1 MMVNLLDLRSKE
13 QMQEK
18 LADMEKEI
26 DLLKTKLEKETN
38 DKELLQ
44 RELSKGQDFDV
55 GKLYE
60 LEKSKTKMQEYYSK
74 MLFYERIIERYYELI
89 EQGETLS
96 IPELKSKIDPE
107 SEVIQ
112 QKIQTLQVNYDEN
125 PMRALELI
133 KEYVDSIT
141 TVNNTNIDFW
151 LGIED
156 VMKYNVA
163 DPMCKAVLLASF
175 VSALELDY
183 KILMCQMSN
192 GEKRPL
198 IMVELNGKSL
208 LLDPNNKHSF
218 FKYYDEASI
227 LLPKFEDKEVTISK
241 VLYEFNETEYIT
253 HEEDYD

>member
-1 MMVNLLDLRSKE
+1 MSLFDLRSKE
-13 QMQEK
+13 NLQEK
-18 LADMEKEI
+18 LADMEKEVSS
-26 DLLKTKLEKETN
+26 LKLKLEKEN
-38 DKELLQ
+38 SDKEILQ
-44 RELSKGQDFDV
+44 KQLSKGTDFDI

-60 LEKSKTKMQEYYSK
+60 LEKSKTKMQEYYTK
-74 MLFYERIIERYYELI
+74 MLFYERIVDRYREII

-96 IPELKSKIDPE
+96 IPELKSKIDPDLD
-107 SEVIQ
+107 VIQ
-112 QKIQTLQVNYDEN
+112 QKLKNLPVNYDEN

-133 KEYVDSIT
+133 KDYLDSIT
-141 TVNNTNIDFW
+141 TVHNTNIDFW
-151 LGIED
+151 LDIEE
-156 VMKYNVA
+156 VMKYNIA

-192 GEKRPL
+192 GEKKPL
-198 IMVELNGKSL
+198 IIVELNEKSL

-218 FKYYDEASI
+218 FRYYDNVDF
-227 LLPKFEDKEVTISK
+227 LLSKFEYKEITISK